1 MTFRASPVAAVA
13 LAALLLAACKPAAPA
28 PADTAPPTL
37 PPMVEPAG
45 CTVSSPAEGSPER
58 AAIQDALR
66 PAVESM
72 TGKPVAFTV
81 SRLDVACDYARIVA
95 APASTSGS
103 DHYETIDAMMV
114 RKGGKWELGLMAA
127 GEEDSPPA
135 GEQYKAKYA
144 DAPAALVN

>member
-1 MTFRASPVAAVA
+1 MTLRPIALIAV
-13 LAALLLAACKPAAPA
+13 LALAACKPAAPA
-28 PADTAPPTL
+28 PAEAPPTL

-66 PAVESM
+66 PTVESM
-72 TGKPVAFTV
+72 TGKPVAFTI

-95 APASTSGS
+95 APASTDGANQ
-103 DHYETIDAMMV
+103 YESIDAMMV
-114 RKGGKWELGLMAA
+114 RKNGAWALGMVAA
-127 GEEDSPPA
+127 LEEDSPPA

-144 DAPAALVN
+144 DAAAGLVN